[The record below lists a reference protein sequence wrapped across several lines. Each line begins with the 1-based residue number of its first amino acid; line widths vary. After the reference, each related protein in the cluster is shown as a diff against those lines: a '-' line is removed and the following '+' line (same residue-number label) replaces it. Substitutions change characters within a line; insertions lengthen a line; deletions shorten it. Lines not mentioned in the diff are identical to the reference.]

1 MWLFNEKELQKTNQT
16 QFRVEKVTRK
26 NPGNYVSSRKAVTIS
41 LTYKLIKNV
50 SLYKMSWYY
59 PKPRKRFFY
68 KSWIRSI
75 KLCKKADFKKARSVN
90 TSNLPAKSDL
100 ASLKGEVD
108 KIDIDNLKTI
118 HPDLSKLRNVVYNNV
133 VKKNHVWKI
142 YCEG

>member
-1 MWLFNEKELQKTNQT
+1 M
-16 QFRVEKVTRK
+16 
-26 NPGNYVSSRKAVTIS
+26 
-41 LTYKLIKNV
+41 

-59 PKPRKRFFY
+59 PKPRQCFFY

-90 TSNLPAKSDL
+90 ASNLPAKSDL
-100 ASLKGEVD
+100 ASLKAEVD

-133 VKKNHVWKI
+133 AKKNHVWNI
-142 YCEG
+142 YCED

>member
-1 MWLFNEKELQKTNQT
+1 MCYYIKWVDTILNHVSASSIKVELDLS
-16 QFRVEKVTRK
+16 
-26 NPGNYVSSRKAVTIS
+26 NYAK
-41 LTYKLIKNV
+41 KLI
-50 SLYKMSWYY
+50 S
-59 PKPRKRFFY
+59 
-68 KSWIRSI
+68 
-75 KLCKKADFKKARSVN
+75 KKARSVN

-100 ASLKGEVD
+100 ASLKAEVD